1 MGTSTVRRTPAETLL
16 TTIITGLISGLIG
29 GIAMGALLH
38 VGSNLMPF
46 IGALYGEP
54 TVIGGWISH
63 LLNSAVFGVLF
74 AVIITRPTI
83 NYRIK
88 GVSDYF
94 IAGMLYATLIGLVTA
109 GILLPVMMNAIGAQ
123 QLPDPAIA
131 TTSFVGETLV
141 VVSVGVA
148 HLVYGFVLGGA
159 FYLSYPDQ

>member
-1 MGTSTVRRTPAETLL
+1 MGTSTVRRTPAEVLL
-16 TTIITGLISGLIG
+16 TTIISGLMSGLIG

-46 IGALYGEP
+46 IGALYSEP
-54 TVIGGWISH
+54 TVTGGWISH

-74 AVIITRPTI
+74 AFIITRPSI
-83 NYRIK
+83 NYRVK
-88 GVSDYF
+88 RVADYL

-109 GILLPVMMNAIGAQ
+109 GILLPIMMSAIGAH

-131 TTSFVGETLV
+131 TNSVIGEMLV